1 MSGRVAIDRPG
12 LLAALLWLALL
23 LVCPVSHG
31 VDLNKLLRSPEQG
44 GLGLANVI
52 GKLSEAQSMDLQK
65 EQQVGQQFAATL
77 LGSAPLLNDPG
88 IQSYV
93 NQLGRWISLQT
104 DRANQPWHFAV
115 LDTPTVNAFATPG
128 GYLFIT
134 RGMLER
140 LHNET
145 ELAGVLAHEIG
156 HVILQHH
163 VKALQQGAF
172 LDLGASL
179 LQQKIGSDNPE
190 LNRRLANAVR
200 NLYSKGLDKGDEYEA
215 DLVGVVFAA
224 RAGYDPYGLPSVLQ
238 TLEAA
243 TATDDTFSLMFKTH
257 PPPQQRLA
265 RLLPLMEPLTQYAG
279 ATDLNADFSALQT
292 ISATAAP
299 LQPLPSGKAADPLV
313 QAIQSEL
320 GRLGYYSGPADGR
333 MGNNTSAA
341 IVAYQRANR
350 LLEDGQASQAL
361 LGHLRGQAGG
371 FSGMAPA
378 PQASA
383 MTPNQMNPQ
392 FNPLVH
398 QLQVELTN
406 RGFNPGQVTGFVTP
420 QTGIAIV
427 NYQQAHGLAIDG
439 QASPQLLNHMRSMPI
454 RNLQQPVTQQ
464 PANPAAGAAG
474 AIVNELFKNIGR

>member
-1 MSGRVAIDRPG
+1 MTASRRVAIARSGSLPG
-12 LLAALLWLALL
+12 SLLVALLWLTLL
-23 LVCPVSHG
+23 LISPLGHG
-31 VDLNKLLRSPEQG
+31 VDLNKLLSSPEQG

-140 LHNET
+140 MRNET

-200 NLYSKGLDKGDEYEA
+200 NMYSKGLDKGDEYEA
-215 DLVGVVFAA
+215 DLVGVVLAA

-265 RLLPLMEPLTQYAG
+265 RLLPLMDPLAQYAG
-279 ATDLNADFSALQT
+279 STDLNADFSALQT
-292 ISATAAP
+292 VSAGAAP
-299 LQPLPSGKAADPLV
+299 IQPPPSGKTADPLV
-313 QAIQSEL
+313 QVNAM
-320 GRLGYYSGPADGR
+320 GPG
-333 MGNNTSAA
+333 T
-341 IVAYQRANR
+341 
-350 LLEDGQASQAL
+350 
-361 LGHLRGQAGG
+361 
-371 FSGMAPA
+371 
-378 PQASA
+378 
-383 MTPNQMNPQ
+383 NQMNPQ
-392 FNPLVH
+392 FNPVVH
-398 QLQVELTN
+398 QLQVELTK
-406 RGFNPGQVTGFVTP
+406 RGFNPGQITGFATP

-427 NYQQAHGLAIDG
+427 NYQQAYGLAIDG
-439 QASPQLLNHMRSMPI
+439 QASPQLLNHMRSMPV

-464 PANPAAGAAG
+464 PVNPAAGAAG
-474 AIVNELFKNIGR
+474 AIVNELFKNLGR